1 MDPLSLKI
9 KHGFSTEVRHVML
22 SFITLPLRKDEE
34 FPLRTCK
41 MKIFADQFRFPGNCQ
56 PTPPLTQY

>member
-22 SFITLPLRKDEE
+22 SFITLPLRKDEK

-41 MKIFADQFRFPGNCQ
+41 MKIIILQISLGFRETSNL
-56 PTPPLTQY
+56 PLR

>member
-22 SFITLPLRKDEE
+22 SFITLPLRKDEK

-41 MKIFADQFRFPGNCQ
+41 MKIICGSV
-56 PTPPLTQY
+56 